1 GYQIALLYCDI
12 VRSAVF
18 LTAYTCESC
27 ERSAVEIASFDTPV
41 EESPEPFKN
50 TDNGVLA
57 AFLRAAVFSGS
68 FNHIG
73 SRLVY

>member
-1 GYQIALLYCDI
+1 DI

-27 ERSAVEIASFDTPV
+27 ERSAVEIATSHTPV